1 MKEIDH
7 DKLATMYADRIVDNM
22 DLGDLMAFAIEVLET
37 QYREDYTKEQLVNEV
52 LEYQPDLLE
61 E

>member
-7 DKLATMYADRIVDNM
+7 YQLATDYAERIVDNM
-22 DLGDLMAFAIEVLET
+22 DIGDLMAFVIEVLET
-37 QYREDYTKEQLVNEV
+37 QYQNDYTKEQLVNEV

-61 E
+61 D